1 MNKIPTKIPPS
12 KLNGF
17 IDYRDFMLFAKTLF
31 NLDANEYRGMFNV
44 LVKLQ
49 SVGEDPIQTML
60 FWKNNTDEQDCHDM
74 IRFMIQVECMDL
86 EAFQKA
92 A

>member
-1 MNKIPTKIPPS
+1 MNKIPAKIPPS

-17 IDYRDFMLFAKTLF
+17 KNYNDFLAFAKTLF
-31 NLDANEYRGMFNV
+31 SLDAGEYRGMFSV

-49 SVGEDPIQTML
+49 SVGDDPIQTML
-60 FWKNNTDEQDCHDM
+60 FWKNNTDEQDCHDL
-74 IRFMIQVECMDL
+74 IRFMIQVESMDL
-86 EAFQKA
+86 ADFRKA